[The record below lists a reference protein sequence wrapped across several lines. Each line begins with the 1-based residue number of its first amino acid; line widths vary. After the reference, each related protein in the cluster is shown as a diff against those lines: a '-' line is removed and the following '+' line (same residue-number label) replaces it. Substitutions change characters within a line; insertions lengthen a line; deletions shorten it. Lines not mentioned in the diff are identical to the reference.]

1 MKAKPTGSHYREMAD
16 FRALKTSKQR
26 SGHPEFRV
34 LQDSWCEEHC
44 SQVGGHDT
52 SEKRYYRVL
61 QCNILTGYP
70 LFYNK

>member
-44 SQVGGHDT
+44 SRWGDMTPRRLLPSTAVQYSDWV
-52 SEKRYYRVL
+52 SSFL
-61 QCNILTGYP
+61 Q
-70 LFYNK
+70 